1 MSKDKM
7 PLDAEIFLLK
17 EKIES
22 IIRESAKQEA
32 RICKAEKD
40 IDGLGSRLRD
50 DMAEMHKELSDDILE
65 RTKRSNIRLFEW
77 LKIVGG
83 AVLGYLLAEY
93 KGGK

>member
-1 MSKDKM
+1 MATK
-7 PLDAEIFLLK
+7 LTTDAELYIIK

-22 IIRESAKQEA
+22 LLRESGKQES

-50 DMAEMHKELSDDILE
+50 DIAEMHKELSEDIIE

-77 LKIVGG
+77 LKIIGG
-83 AVLGYLLAEY
+83 AVLGYLLAGY
-93 KGGK
+93 KGAK